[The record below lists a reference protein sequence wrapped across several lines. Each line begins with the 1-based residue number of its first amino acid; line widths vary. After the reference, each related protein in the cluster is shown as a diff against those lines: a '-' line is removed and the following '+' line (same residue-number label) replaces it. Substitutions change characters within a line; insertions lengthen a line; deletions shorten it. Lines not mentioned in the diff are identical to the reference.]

1 MPKLTLPLICLA
13 ALTAATACASPL
25 QKHAV
30 VKEYDRVFT
39 TYPYSDPDPV
49 PAMTRFYPYFRYD
62 GFTDKPIQ
70 KKWKVVELSNDYL
83 QILILPEIGGKVWAA
98 IDKTTGKPFIYF
110 NHVVKFRDVSMRGPW
125 TSGGMEANYGIM
137 GHTPNC
143 FSPVDYL
150 VRRNADGSAS
160 CFIGTLDLLTRT
172 TWRLEINLPAG
183 QACFSTRSFW
193 HNASGAEQPYY
204 TWMNVGIKAA
214 GNLQFIHLGTRYI
227 GHDGSAHD
235 WPIDPKTGRDLSWYE
250 HNDFGSYKSYHVL
263 GRLAEFFG
271 GYWHDEDFGM
281 AHCTAYGDKP
291 GRKVWIWG
299 LSREGMIWE
308 NLLTDTDGQYV
319 EVQSGRLFNQ
329 ADSASTLTPF
339 KHTGFPPYATD
350 TWTEHWLPVKGI
362 KGFVTASP
370 WGALNVIQQ
379 VDRLVIRISPARALS
394 DKLEVFDGDRLLASR
409 KLTLKPMQPVEEI
422 VSLTAPPSALRVC
435 VGGDKLQYTAG
446 DSDVLTRPTASPP
459 AFDWNSVYGLY
470 LKGKEDTRQRSYV
483 KAAEQFESCLKQ
495 DTNYLPALVELAA
508 LANRRADPAAALGFA
523 RHALSIDTYD
533 PGANYQ
539 FGLAS
544 AALGHPADAKEA
556 FSLAALSPDWRSAA
570 DTELGKEYLR
580 EKLYDRTV
588 AAARE
593 GLFSNARNLDALQL
607 YACAQ
612 RLQGNTARADAAL
625 ADLLELDPLNHF
637 ARFER
642 YLRGKARPKDFT
654 ALIRNELPHE
664 TFLELAAWYH
674 GVGLD
679 TDAAKVLDL
688 APPKAETLYW
698 LAYLRRDT
706 NLLARAV
713 AASPEFV
720 FPFRTE
726 SVPVFEWAAR
736 QRPGW
741 QPSYFLALIRW
752 HLGDLDEARRLLTD
766 CGDEPRFAPFYAA
779 RAQLAKGDAAPDL
792 QRAAQLD
799 PAQWRYGVMLARNS
813 LKRDDPATA
822 LAVAGEYARRFP
834 ANDTLALLRA
844 KAFLLTGQYWAA
856 AELLESLHVLPAEG
870 TTEAHAL
877 FREAR
882 LLLAVGRLQTGAFAD
897 ALRLVGLARQ
907 WPEQLGAGKPYPAD
921 VDERLEDWLTAQCYV
936 ALKDPVKARQS
947 LDRILVIHARPQGQ
961 GIGDLIRAMALRQS
975 GRLLEAEK
983 FLHDWQAHDAGSDL
997 AKWGAEFFA
1006 GRPAPLTASLQGLD
1020 CRVLAGI
1027 ALAGFHPEPLPRE

>member
-1 MPKLTLPLICLA
+1 MCLA
-13 ALTAATACASPL
+13 AACGPVAGAGA
-25 QKHAV
+25 KAI
-30 VKEYDRVFT
+30 VKEYDRLFT

-49 PAMTRFYPYFRYD
+49 PAMSRYYPYYRYD

-125 TSGGMEANYGIM
+125 TSGGMEANYGII

-150 VRRNADGSAS
+150 VRHNADGSAS

-204 TWMNVGIKAA
+204 TWMNVGLKAA
-214 GNLQFIHLGTRYI
+214 GNLQFIHPGTRFI

-281 AHCTAYGDKP
+281 AHCADYGDKP

-329 ADSASTLTPF
+329 ADSSSTLTPF
-339 KHTGFPPYATD
+339 KHAEFPPYATD
-350 TWTEHWLPVKGI
+350 TWFEHWLPVKGI
-362 KGFVTASP
+362 KGFVSASP
-370 WGALNVIQQ
+370 WGALNVTQQ
-379 VDRLVIRISPARALS
+379 VDRLVIRISPARALN
-394 DKLEVFDGDRLLASR
+394 DKLEVFDGERLLASR
-409 KLTLKPMQPVEEI
+409 KLALKPMQPVEAI
-422 VSLTAPPSALRVC
+422 VPLANPPKALRVC

-446 DSDVLTRPTASPP
+446 DGDVLTRPTASPP
-459 AFDWNSVYGLY
+459 DFDWHSVYGLY
-470 LKGKEDTRQRSYV
+470 LKGKEDARQRSYV
-483 KAAEQFESCLKQ
+483 KAAEEFESCLKQ
-495 DTNYLPALVELAA
+495 DINYLPALVELAA
-508 LANRRADPAAALGFA
+508 LANRRADPKAALGFA

-544 AALGHPADAKEA
+544 AALGHHADVTEA
-556 FSLAALSPDWRSAA
+556 FSVAALAPAWRSAA

-588 AAARE
+588 AAAGE
-593 GLFSNARNLDALQL
+593 ALFSNARNLDALQL

-612 RLQGNTARADAAL
+612 RLQDNITRADTAL
-625 ADLLELDPLNHF
+625 ADLLALDPLNHF

-679 TDAAKVLDL
+679 ADAAKVLEL
-688 APPKAETLYW
+688 APPTAEALYW
-698 LAYLRRDT
+698 LGYLRRDT
-706 NLLARAV
+706 NLLARAE

-720 FPFRTE
+720 FPFRSE
-726 SVPVFEWAAR
+726 SIPVFEWAAR
-736 QRPGW
+736 HRPGW

-752 HLGDLDEARRLLTD
+752 HLGDLDEARRLLAA

-779 RAQLAKGDAAPDL
+779 RAQLAKDGAATDL

-799 PAQWRYGVMLARNS
+799 PAQWRYGAMLARRA
-813 LKRDDPATA
+813 LKGGDPATA
-822 LAVAGEYARRFP
+822 LAVAGDYARRFP

-844 KAFLLTGQYWAA
+844 KGLLLTGQYWAA

-877 FREAR
+877 FREAH
-882 LLLAVGRLQTGAFAD
+882 LLLAIGRLQSGAFAD

-907 WPEQLGAGKPYPAD
+907 WPEQLGAGKPYLAE

-936 ALKDPVKARQS
+936 ALKDAIKARQA
-947 LDRILVIHARPQGQ
+947 LDRILAIPARPNGQ
-961 GIGDLIRAMALRQS
+961 GTGDLIRAIALRQS
-975 GRLLEAEK
+975 GRLDEAER
-983 FLHDWQAHDAGSDL
+983 LLSAWQARDAGSDL
-997 AKWGAEFFA
+997 AKWGTELFA
-1006 GRPAPLTASLQGLD
+1006 GRPAPLTASLQDLD
-1020 CRVLAGI
+1020 CRVLDGI
-1027 ALAGFHPEPLPRE
+1027 ALAGFHPDPLPRE

>member
-1 MPKLTLPLICLA
+1 MCLA
-13 ALTAATACASPL
+13 AACGPVAGAGA
-25 QKHAV
+25 KAI
-30 VKEYDRVFT
+30 VKEYDRLFT

-49 PAMTRFYPYFRYD
+49 PAMSRYYPYYRYD

-125 TSGGMEANYGIM
+125 TSGGMEANYGII

-150 VRRNADGSAS
+150 VRHNADGSAS

-204 TWMNVGIKAA
+204 TWMNVGLKAA
-214 GNLQFIHLGTRYI
+214 GNLQFIHPGTRFI

-281 AHCTAYGDKP
+281 AHCADYGDKP

-329 ADSASTLTPF
+329 ADSSSTLTPF
-339 KHTGFPPYATD
+339 KHAEFPPYATD
-350 TWTEHWLPVKGI
+350 TWSEHWLPVKGI
-362 KGFVTASP
+362 KGFVSASP
-370 WGALNVIQQ
+370 WGALNVTQQ
-379 VDRLVIRISPARALS
+379 VDRLVIRISPARALN
-394 DKLEVFDGDRLLASR
+394 DKLEVFDGERLLASR
-409 KLTLKPMQPVEEI
+409 KLALKPMQPVEEI
-422 VSLTAPPSALRVC
+422 VPLANPPKALRVR

-446 DSDVLTRPTASPP
+446 DGDVLTRPTASPP
-459 AFDWNSVYGLY
+459 DFDWHSVYGLY
-470 LKGKEDTRQRSYV
+470 LKGKEDARQRSYV
-483 KAAEQFESCLKQ
+483 KAAEEFESCLKQ

-508 LANRRADPAAALGFA
+508 LANRRADPKAALGFA

-544 AALGHPADAKEA
+544 AALGHHADVTEA
-556 FSLAALSPDWRSAA
+556 FSVAALAPAWRSAA

-588 AAARE
+588 AAAGE
-593 GLFSNARNLDALQL
+593 ALFSNARNLDALQL

-612 RLQGNTARADAAL
+612 RLQDNITRADTAL
-625 ADLLELDPLNHF
+625 ADLLALDPLNHF

-664 TFLELAAWYH
+664 TFLELAVWYH

-679 TDAAKVLDL
+679 ADAAKVLDL
-688 APPKAETLYW
+688 APPTAETLYW
-698 LAYLRRDT
+698 LAYLRSDT
-706 NLLARAV
+706 NVLVRAE

-726 SVPVFEWAAR
+726 SIPVFEWAAR
-736 QRPGW
+736 HRPGW

-752 HLGDLDEARRLLTD
+752 HLGDLDEARRLLAA

-779 RAQLAKGDAAPDL
+779 RAQLAKDGAATDL

-799 PAQWRYGVMLARNS
+799 AAQWRYGAMLARHS
-813 LKRDDPATA
+813 LKGGDPATA
-822 LAVAGEYARRFP
+822 LAVAGDYARRFP

-844 KAFLLTGQYWAA
+844 KALLLTGQYWAA

-877 FREAR
+877 FREAH
-882 LLLAVGRLQTGAFAD
+882 LLLAVGRLQSGAFAD

-907 WPEQLGAGKPYPAD
+907 WPEQLGAGKPYLAE

-936 ALKDPVKARQS
+936 ALKDPVKARQA
-947 LDRILVIHARPQGQ
+947 LDRIVAVPARSKGQ
-961 GIGDLIRAMALRQS
+961 GVGDFIRAMALRQS
-975 GRLLEAEK
+975 GRLAEAER
-983 FLHDWQAHDAGSDL
+983 LLSDWQARDAGSDL
-997 AKWGAEFFA
+997 AKWGTELFA
-1006 GRPAPLTASLQGLD
+1006 GRPAPLTASLQDLD

-1027 ALAGFHPEPLPRE
+1027 ALAGFHPDPLPRE

>member
-1 MPKLTLPLICLA
+1 MCLA
-13 ALTAATACASPL
+13 AACGPVAGAGA
-25 QKHAV
+25 KAI
-30 VKEYDRVFT
+30 VKEYDRLFT

-49 PAMTRFYPYFRYD
+49 PAMSRYYPYYRYD

-125 TSGGMEANYGIM
+125 TSGGMEANYGII

-150 VRRNADGSAS
+150 VRHNADGSAS

-204 TWMNVGIKAA
+204 TWMNVGLKAA
-214 GNLQFIHLGTRYI
+214 GNLQFIHPGTRFI

-281 AHCTAYGDKP
+281 AHCADYGDKP

-329 ADSASTLTPF
+329 ADSSSTLTPF
-339 KHTGFPPYATD
+339 KHAEFPPYATD
-350 TWTEHWLPVKGI
+350 TWSEHWLPVKGI
-362 KGFVTASP
+362 KGFVSASP
-370 WGALNVIQQ
+370 WGALNVTQQ
-379 VDRLVIRISPARALS
+379 VDRLVIRISPARALN
-394 DKLEVFDGDRLLASR
+394 DKLEVFDGERLLASR
-409 KLTLKPMQPVEEI
+409 KLALKPMQPVEEI
-422 VSLTAPPSALRVC
+422 VPLANPPKALRVC

-446 DSDVLTRPTASPP
+446 DGDVLTRPTASPP
-459 AFDWNSVYGLY
+459 DFDWHSVYGLY
-470 LKGKEDTRQRSYV
+470 LKGKEDARQRSYV
-483 KAAEQFESCLKQ
+483 KAAEEFESCLKQ

-508 LANRRADPAAALGFA
+508 LANRRADPKAALGFA

-544 AALGHPADAKEA
+544 AALGHHADVTEA
-556 FSLAALSPDWRSAA
+556 FSVAALAPAWRNAA

-588 AAARE
+588 AAAGE
-593 GLFSNARNLDALQL
+593 ALFSNARNLDALQL

-612 RLQGNTARADAAL
+612 RLQGNTAHSDTVL
-625 ADLLELDPLNHF
+625 ADLLVLDPLNHF
-637 ARFER
+637 AYFER
-642 YLRGKARPKDFT
+642 YLRGKSRPKDFT

-674 GVGLD
+674 DVGLD

-688 APPKAETLYW
+688 APPTAEALYW
-698 LAYLRRDT
+698 LGYLRRDT
-706 NLLARAV
+706 NLLARAE

-720 FPFRTE
+720 FPFRSE
-726 SVPVFEWAAR
+726 SIPVFEWAAR
-736 QRPGW
+736 HRPGW

-752 HLGDLDEARRLLTD
+752 HLGDLDEARRLLAA

-779 RAQLAKGDAAPDL
+779 RAQLAKDGAATDL

-799 PAQWRYGVMLARNS
+799 PAQWRYGAMLARHA
-813 LKRDDPATA
+813 LKRGDPATA
-822 LAVAGEYARRFP
+822 LAVAGDYARRFP

-844 KAFLLTGQYWAA
+844 KGLLLTGQYWAA

-870 TTEAHAL
+870 TTEAHAR
-877 FREAR
+877 FREAH
-882 LLLAVGRLQTGAFAD
+882 LLLAVGRLQSGAFAD

-907 WPEQLGAGKPYPAD
+907 WPEQLGAGKPYLAE

-936 ALKDPVKARQS
+936 ALKDPVKARQA
-947 LDRILVIHARPQGQ
+947 LDRIVAVPARSKGQ
-961 GIGDLIRAMALRQS
+961 GVGDFIRAMALRQS
-975 GRLLEAEK
+975 GRLAEAER
-983 FLHDWQAHDAGSDL
+983 LLSDWQARDTGSDL
-997 AKWGAEFFA
+997 AKWGAELFA
-1006 GRPAPLTASLQGLD
+1006 GRPASLTASLQDLD

-1027 ALAGFHPEPLPRE
+1027 ALTGFHPAPLPRE